1 MNPPT
6 QPPWERSPA
15 DDEQF
20 VRPYVL
26 TSGRISPAHGR
37 FDLITQVVTVGP
49 TPPPDSGLGP
59 EHLSILRLC
68 QDVVMSVAE
77 IAGHLNLPGVTVRVL
92 LGDLLERGH
101 VAVQEPTPEAD
112 VTDIGI
118 YEAVISG
125 LRAL

>member
-6 QPPWERSPA
+6 QPPWGRPA
-15 DDEQF
+15 GEDEQF

-37 FDLITQVVTVGP
+37 FDLITQVVAIGP
-49 TPPPDSGLGP
+49 LPQPDSGLGP
-59 EHLSILRLC
+59 EHMSILRLC

-77 IAGHLNLPGVTVRVL
+77 ITGHLDLPGATVRVL

-101 VAVQEPTPEAD
+101 VMVQEPTPEAD
-112 VTDIGI
+112 ITDLGI